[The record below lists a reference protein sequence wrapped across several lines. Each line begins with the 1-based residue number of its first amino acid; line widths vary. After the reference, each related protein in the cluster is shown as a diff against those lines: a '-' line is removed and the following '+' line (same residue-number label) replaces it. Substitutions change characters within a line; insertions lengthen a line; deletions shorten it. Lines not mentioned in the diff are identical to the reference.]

1 MIDAFLQLMNPS
13 LLALTLAG
21 VSLGIIWGALPGLST
36 TMAMGLLIGL
46 SAGLSQDASICFMLG
61 VYTGSVFGG
70 AISAVLINI
79 PGTPDA
85 VPTMIEGH
93 QLAQRGE
100 GGQALGMSIAASFVG
115 GSIGIVLLI
124 TLIPLIL
131 TFALNFRSWEM
142 FWLAVIGIMV
152 SGSMAAGSMPLKGW
166 IAGWIGLLV
175 SLVGL
180 DSIHAVPRFT
190 FGSFMLFDG
199 VSYVAIL
206 IGLFGLAEV
215 LRTLP
220 SKDTPTIPSKVGRL
234 MPRFGLLMRFAPSAV
249 RSGIL
254 GTFIGAIPGAGA
266 NVASFLAYDIGR
278 RRAKPE
284 EKMKWG
290 KGSYEAL
297 VCAETSN
304 NANIGGSMLPTLALG
319 IPGNAA
325 AAALLAA
332 LTLKNVSVG
341 PTIELDHPGL
351 IYFIYGALIIA
362 NFMMYLAAFA
372 LIAPCVKLF
381 SLPRGVLMPLII
393 PVCVIGAYAVK
404 LSMFDVWVMFG
415 AGAAGW
421 LLTIFHFPVAPVVL
435 GVILGPLADEN
446 LRRSLLVFDDKS
458 IGFVLS
464 QWIGTG
470 LMICVSLVVIEGLV
484 RAMRSAKGND
494 AEYAAQNLEGTRN
507 A

>member
-1 MIDAFLQLMNPS
+1 MIDGFLLALSPS
-13 LLALTLAG
+13 LLLMTLSG
-21 VSLGIIWGALPGLST
+21 VCLGIVWGALPGLST

-46 SAGLSQDASICFMLG
+46 SAGMSQDVAISFMLG

-93 QLAQRGE
+93 QLAQKGE
-100 GGQALGMSIAASFVG
+100 GGQALGMAIASSFIG
-115 GSIGIVLLI
+115 GGIGIILLVAF
-124 TLIPLIL
+124 IPLVL

-152 SGSMAAGSMPLKGW
+152 SGTMAAGAMPLKGW
-166 IAGWIGLLV
+166 IAGWLGMLV
-175 SLVGL
+175 AFVGL

-190 FGSFMLFDG
+190 FGTFALFDG
-199 VSYVAIL
+199 ISYVAVL
-206 IGLFGLAEV
+206 IGLFGLAEI

-220 SKDTPTIPSKVGRL
+220 AKDMPTIPSKVGRVF
-234 MPRFGLLMRFAPSAV
+234 PPFGLLARYSPAAV

-278 RRAKPE
+278 RRAKPAE
-284 EKMKWG
+284 RAQWG
-290 KGSYEAL
+290 KGSYQAL

-332 LTLKNVSVG
+332 LTLKNVVVG
-341 PTIELDHPGL
+341 PTIEIDHPGL
-351 IYFIYGALIIA
+351 IYFIYAALIIA
-362 NFMMYLAAFA
+362 NVLMYLAAFA
-372 LIAPCVKLF
+372 LIGPCVKLF
-381 SLPRGVLMPLII
+381 SLPRGILMPLIL

-404 LSMFDVWVMFG
+404 LSMFDVWIMFG
-415 AGAAGW
+415 AGVVGW
-421 LLTIFHFPVAPVVL
+421 LFSVFRFPVAPVVL
-435 GVILGPLADEN
+435 GVILAPLADEN
-446 LRRSLLVFDDKS
+446 IRRSLLIFEDKS
-458 IGFVLS
+458 LGFVLS
-464 QWIGTG
+464 QWIGTF
-470 LMICVSLVVIEGLV
+470 LMVAVLIVLIEGTV
-484 RAMRSAKGND
+484 RMV
-494 AEYAAQNLEGTRN
+494 RN
-507 A
+507 ARETRKLS

>member
-1 MIDAFLQLMNPS
+1 MLDVLQQLLAPS
-13 LLALTLAG
+13 LLAMTLAG
-21 VSLGIIWGALPGLST
+21 VCLGIIWGALPGLST

-46 SAGLSQDASICFMLG
+46 SAGMSQEISICFMLG

-100 GGQALGMSIAASFVG
+100 GGQALGMAIAASFVG
-115 GSIGIVLLI
+115 GTVGIILLV
-124 TLIPLIL
+124 TLIPVIL
-131 TFALNFRSWEM
+131 TFALNFKSWEM
-142 FWLAVIGIMV
+142 FWLAVIGILV
-152 SGSMAAGSMPLKGW
+152 SGSMSAGTMPLKGW
-166 IAGWIGLLV
+166 IAGWLGMLAAF
-175 SLVGL
+175 VGL

-190 FGSFMLFDG
+190 FDSFALYDG
-199 VSYVAIL
+199 ISYVAVL
-206 IGLFGLAEV
+206 IGLFGLAEI

-220 SKDTPTIPSKVGRL
+220 SKNATTIPSKVGRVVPPFRIL
-234 MPRFGLLMRFAPSAV
+234 AKFTPSAI
-249 RSGIL
+249 RSGVL

-266 NVASFLAYDIGR
+266 NVASFLAYDIGK

-284 EKMKWG
+284 EKAKWG

-319 IPGNAA
+319 IPGNAP

-332 LTLKNVSVG
+332 LTLKNVAVG
-341 PTIELDHPGL
+341 PTIEIDHPGL
-351 IYFIYGALIIA
+351 IYFIYGALFLA
-362 NFMMYLAAFA
+362 NIMMYLAAFA

-381 SLPRGVLMPLII
+381 SLPRGILMPLII
-393 PVCVIGAYAVK
+393 PVCVIGAHSVK

-415 AGAAGW
+415 AGIVGW
-421 LLTIFHFPVAPVVL
+421 GMSVFKFPVAPIVL
-435 GVILGPLADEN
+435 GVILAPLADEN
-446 LRRSLLVFDDKS
+446 LRRSLFVFEDKS
-458 IGFVLS
+458 LGFIAS
-464 QWIGTG
+464 QWIGTI
-470 LMICVSLVVIEGLV
+470 LMLCVLFVVVEGIL
-484 RAMRSAKGND
+484 RAMRAG
-494 AEYAAQNLEGTRN
+494 RN
-507 A
+507 KQTVVS

>member
-1 MIDAFLQLMNPS
+1 MLEAFVHLMSPT
-13 LLALTLAG
+13 LLAMTLAG

-46 SAGLSQDASICFMLG
+46 SAGLSQDVSICFMLG

-100 GGQALGMSIAASFVG
+100 GGQALGMSIAASFIG
-115 GSIGIVLLI
+115 GGIGIVLLI
-124 TLIPLIL
+124 MFIPMIL
-131 TFALNFRSWEM
+131 TFALSFRSWEM

-152 SGSMAAGSMPLKGW
+152 AGSMAAGSLPLKGW
-166 IAGWIGLLV
+166 IAGWLGILLA
-175 SLVGL
+175 LIGL

-190 FGSFMLFDG
+190 FGSSALYDG
-199 VSYVAIL
+199 VSYVAVL
-206 IGLFGLAEV
+206 IGLFGLAEIF
-215 LRTLP
+215 RTLP
-220 SKDTPTIPSKVGRL
+220 SKDAPTIPSTVGRVVPPFKML
-234 MPRFGLLMRFAPSAV
+234 VKFAPTAA

-254 GTFIGAIPGAGA
+254 GTLIGAIPGAGA

-284 EKMKWG
+284 ERAKWG

-297 VCAETSN
+297 VCAETAN

-332 LTLKNVSVG
+332 LTLKNVNVG
-341 PTIELDHPGL
+341 PTIEIDQPGL

-372 LIAPCVKLF
+372 LIKPCVKLF
-381 SLPRGVLMPLII
+381 SLPRGILMPLII
-393 PVCVIGAYAVK
+393 PVCIIGAYSVK

-415 AGAAGW
+415 AGVAGW
-421 LLTIFHFPVAPVVL
+421 LLTVFRFPVAPTVL
-435 GVILGPLADEN
+435 GVILAPLADEN
-446 LRRSLLVFDDKS
+446 LRRSLLLFEDKS

-464 QWIGTG
+464 QWIGTI
-470 LMICVSLVVIEGLV
+470 LMVFVLFVIVEGILRSL
-484 RAMRSAKGND
+484 RARND
-494 AEYAAQNLEGTRN
+494 EDGAVAAE
-507 A
+507 

>member
-1 MIDAFLQLMNPS
+1 MFDAFTQLMSPM
-13 LLALTLAG
+13 LLAMTLAG
-21 VSLGIIWGALPGLST
+21 VCLGIIWGALPGLST

-46 SAGLSQDASICFMLG
+46 SAGMSQELAICFMLG

-100 GGQALGMSIAASFVG
+100 GGQALGMAIASSFIG
-115 GSIGIVLLI
+115 GGIGIILLI
-124 TLIPLIL
+124 SFIPLLL

-152 SGSMAAGSMPLKGW
+152 SGSMASGAMPLKGW
-166 IAGWIGLLV
+166 IAGWLGILV
-175 SLVGL
+175 ALVGL
-180 DSIHAVPRFT
+180 DEIHAVPRFT
-190 FGSFMLFDG
+190 FGSWSLYDG
-199 VSYVAIL
+199 ISYVPVL
-206 IGLFGLAEV
+206 IGLFGLAEI

-220 SKDTPTIPSKVGRL
+220 SGDTPTIPGRVGRL
-234 MPRFGLLMRFAPSAV
+234 VPGFGMLKRIAPSAV
-249 RSGIL
+249 RSGVI
-254 GTFIGAIPGAGA
+254 GTLIGAIPGAGA

-284 EKMKWG
+284 ERAKWG
-290 KGSYEAL
+290 KGSYEAIA
-297 VCAETSN
+297 CSETAN

-332 LTLKNVSVG
+332 LTLKNVNVG
-341 PTIELDHPGL
+341 PTIEIDQPGL

-372 LIAPCVKLF
+372 LIGPCVKLF
-381 SLPRGVLMPLII
+381 SLPRGILMPLII
-393 PVCVIGAYAVK
+393 PVCVIGAYSAK
-404 LSMFDVWVMFG
+404 LSMFDVWVMF
-415 AGAAGW
+415 AAGIIGW
-421 LLTIFHFPVAPVVL
+421 LFTVFRFPVAPVVL
-435 GVILGPLADEN
+435 GVILAPLADEN
-446 LRRSLLVFDDKS
+446 LRRSLLVFEDKNL
-458 IGFVLS
+458 GFVLS
-464 QWIGTG
+464 QWIGTL
-470 LMICVSLVVIEGLV
+470 LMVFVLFVVIEGILRGV
-484 RAMRSAKGND
+484 RGAADKKASAASSN
-494 AEYAAQNLEGTRN
+494 Q
-507 A
+507 

>member
-1 MIDAFLQLMNPS
+1 MLDAFAQLLSPD
-13 LLALTLAG
+13 LLGMTLAG
-21 VSLGIIWGALPGLST
+21 VCLGIIWGALPGLST

-46 SAGLSQDASICFMLG
+46 SAGLSQDMSICFMLG

-100 GGQALGMSIAASFVG
+100 GGQALGMSIAASFIG
-115 GSIGIVLLI
+115 GGIGIVLLI
-124 TLIPLIL
+124 LFIPMIL
-131 TFALNFRSWEM
+131 SFALSFRSWEM

-152 SGSMAAGSMPLKGW
+152 AGSMAAGSLPLKGW
-166 IAGWIGLLV
+166 IAGWLGILLA
-175 SLVGL
+175 LVGL
-180 DSIHAVPRFT
+180 DAIHAVPRFT
-190 FGSFMLFDG
+190 FGSVALYDG
-199 VSYVAIL
+199 VSYVAVL
-206 IGLFGLAEV
+206 IGLFGLAEIF
-215 LRTLP
+215 RTLP
-220 SKDTPTIPSKVGRL
+220 SGDAPTIPSKVGRVVPPL
-234 MPRFGLLMRFAPSAV
+234 KMLTKFAPSAI

-254 GTFIGAIPGAGA
+254 GTVIGAIPGAGA

-284 EKMKWG
+284 ERAKWG

-297 VCAETSN
+297 VCAETAN

-332 LTLKNVSVG
+332 LTLKNVNVG
-341 PTIELDHPGL
+341 PTIEIDQPGL

-372 LIAPCVKLF
+372 LIKPCVKLF
-381 SLPRGVLMPLII
+381 SLPRGILMPLII
-393 PVCVIGAYAVK
+393 PVCIIGAYSVK

-415 AGAAGW
+415 AGVAGW
-421 LLTIFHFPVAPVVL
+421 LLTVFRFPVAPIVL
-435 GVILGPLADEN
+435 GVILAPLADEN
-446 LRRSLLVFDDKS
+446 LRRSLLLFEDKS
-458 IGFVLS
+458 FGFVLS
-464 QWIGTG
+464 QWIGTI
-470 LMICVSLVVIEGLV
+470 LMVFVLFVVVEGILRSLRTRDVSNIT
-484 RAMRSAKGND
+484 AA
-494 AEYAAQNLEGTRN
+494 AE
-507 A
+507 

>member
-1 MIDAFLQLMNPS
+1 MAMLDAFVLVFSPW
-13 LLALTLAG
+13 LLVMTLSG
-21 VSLGIIWGALPGLST
+21 VCLGIIWGALPGLST

-46 SAGLSQDASICFMLG
+46 SAGMSQDVAICFMLG

-100 GGQALGMSIAASFVG
+100 GGQALGMAIAASFIG
-115 GSIGIVLLI
+115 GGIGIIMLI
-124 TLIPLIL
+124 VFIPMIL

-152 SGSMAAGSMPLKGW
+152 AGSMAAGSMPLKGW
-166 IAGWIGLLV
+166 MAGWLGMLV
-175 SLVGL
+175 AFIGL

-190 FGSFMLFDG
+190 FGSLALYDG
-199 VSYVAIL
+199 ISYVAVL
-206 IGLFGLAEV
+206 IGLFGMAEI

-220 SKDTPTIPSKVGRL
+220 SKNAPTIPSTVGRII
-234 MPRFGLLMRFAPSAV
+234 PRFNLLKRFAPSAV

-254 GTFIGAIPGAGA
+254 GTLIGAIPGAGA
-266 NVASFLAYDIGR
+266 NVASFLAYDIGK
-278 RRAKPE
+278 RRARPE
-284 EKMKWG
+284 EKAKWG

-297 VCAETSN
+297 VCAETAN

-332 LTLKNVSVG
+332 LTLKNVVVG
-341 PTIELDHPGL
+341 PTIEIDHPGL
-351 IYFIYGALIIA
+351 IYFIYAALIVA
-362 NFMMYLAAFA
+362 NIFMYAAAFA
-372 LIAPCVKLF
+372 LIGPCVKLF
-381 SLPRGVLMPLII
+381 SLPRGILMPLII

-404 LSMFDVWVMFG
+404 LSMFDVWIMFL
-415 AGAAGW
+415 AGVAGW
-421 LLTIFHFPVAPVVL
+421 MLSVFRFPVAPIVL
-435 GVILGPLADEN
+435 GIILAPLADEN
-446 LRRSLLVFDDKS
+446 LRRSLFIFEDKS
-458 IGFVLS
+458 LTHVFS
-464 QWIGTG
+464 QWIGTV
-470 LMICVSLVVIEGLV
+470 LMIFVVFVVAEGVL
-484 RAMRSAKGND
+484 RALRSTGVPK
-494 AEYAAQNLEGTRN
+494 T
-507 A
+507 